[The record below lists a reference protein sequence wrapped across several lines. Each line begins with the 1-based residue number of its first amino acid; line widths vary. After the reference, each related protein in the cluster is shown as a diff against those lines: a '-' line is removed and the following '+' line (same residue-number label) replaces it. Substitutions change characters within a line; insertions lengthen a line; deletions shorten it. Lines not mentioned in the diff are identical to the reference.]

1 MSYVSPFTGDVVQPT
16 DVSYR
21 AVTLTVNTQLNWPS
35 NSTTNLDYAARIM
48 QVTASSSGLS
58 MYMPP
63 ANQASVGNDAL
74 IRNIGANTFT
84 VKDYAGT
91 NTITT
96 VAAGESKYIYITTN
110 PDAQGTWGVIAF
122 GTGTSS
128 ADAATLAGYGLVASG
143 ATLNQSHPSAAI
155 SSGSTFATTDRAQTR
170 VWGSGSGTAT
180 LPAAATL
187 GNNWFTLFK
196 NNGSGSFTISCSGA
210 ELIDGNSTKTFN
222 PSESAFIVCTGTAYV
237 TIGYGVSSSFV
248 FTALT
253 KNVTGGSVVLTNN
266 EAANTIQEY
275 VGNLV
280 SNVTVTFPPV
290 VNLYVISNQ
299 TTDNGYSLTVTT
311 GLGYNATIPPGQQAT
326 LICDG
331 TNFLNANT
339 TTAGATVVSLL
350 DGTVGTPSLN
360 FAAETSTGLYRP
372 SAGQLAISVLGTK
385 RVGVTATGVAV
396 TGDVAASGAVSGT
409 TGTFTTGIAGGTFT

>member
-1 MSYVSPFTGDVVQPT
+1 MSYVSPFTGDVIQPT

-21 AVTLTVNTQLNWPS
+21 SVTLSANTQLNWPS
-35 NSTTNLDYAARIM
+35 NSTTNTDYAARIM

-74 IRNIGANTFT
+74 IRNIGSNTFT

-91 NTITT
+91 NTIVS

-155 SSGSTFATTDRAQTR
+155 TTGTTFAATDRAQTR

-210 ELIDGNSTKTFN
+210 ELIDGNSSKTFN

-311 GLGYNATIPPGQQAT
+311 GLGYTATIPPGQQAT

-360 FAAETSTGLYRP
+360 FAAETSTGVYR
-372 SAGQLAISVLGTK
+372 SGAGHFNIA
-385 RVGVTATGVAV
+385 VGGSEIVDVTSTGVDV
-396 TGDVAASGAVSGT
+396 TG
-409 TGTFTTGIAGGTFT
+409 TGNFTNGIAGGTFV

>member
-1 MSYVSPFTGDVVQPT
+1 MSYVSPFTGDVIQPT

-21 AVTLTVNTQLNWPS
+21 TVTLTTNTQLNWPS
-35 NSTTNLDYAARIM
+35 NSTTNTDYAARIM
-48 QVTASSSGLS
+48 QVTASSAGLS

-74 IRNIGANTFT
+74 IRNIGSNTFT

-91 NTITT
+91 NTIVS

-110 PDAQGTWGVIAF
+110 PNAQGTWGNIAF
-122 GTGTSS
+122 GVGSSS

-155 SSGSTFATTDRAQTR
+155 TTGTTFAASDRAQTR
-170 VWGSGSGTAT
+170 VWSSGAGTAT

-196 NNGSGSFTISCSGA
+196 NNGSGSFTISCTGA

-237 TIGYGVSSSFV
+237 TIGYGVSSQFA

-253 KNVTGGSVVLTNN
+253 KSVTGGSVVLTNN
-266 EAANTIQEY
+266 EAANNIQEY

-280 SNVTVTFPPV
+280 SNVVVTFPPI

-299 TTDNGYSLTVTT
+299 VTDNGYTFTVTT
-311 GLGYNATIPPGQQAT
+311 GLGYNAIIPPGQQAT

-331 TNFLNANT
+331 TNFFNANT
-339 TTAGATVVSLL
+339 TQAGATSVSLV

-360 FAAETSTGLYRP
+360 FAAQTSTGIYRSGSGHFNIAVGGSLAVDLT
-372 SAGQLAISVLGTK
+372 SAGMKIPV
-385 RVGVTATGVAV
+385 
-396 TGDVAASGAVSGT
+396 
-409 TGTFTTGIAGGTFT
+409 GIAGGTFP

>member
-1 MSYVSPFTGDVVQPT
+1 MSYVSPFTGDVIQPT

-21 AVTLTVNTQLNWPS
+21 TVTLSANTQLNWPS
-35 NSTTNLDYAARIM
+35 NSTTNTDYAARIM
-48 QVTASSSGLS
+48 QVTASSAGLS

-74 IRNIGANTFT
+74 IRNVGSNTFT

-91 NTITT
+91 NTIAT

-110 PDAQGTWGVIAF
+110 PDAQGTWGNIAF

-155 SSGSTFATTDRAQTR
+155 TTGTTFAATDRAQTR
-170 VWGSGSGTAT
+170 VWSSGSGTAT

-196 NNGSGSFTISCSGA
+196 NNGTGSFTISCTGA

-222 PSESAFIVCTGTAYV
+222 PTESAFIVCTGTAYV

-248 FTALT
+248 FTALV
-253 KNVTGGSVVLTNN
+253 KSVTGGSVLLTNN

-311 GLGYNATIPPGQQAT
+311 GLGYTATIPPGQQAT

-360 FAAETSTGLYRP
+360 FASETSTGLYRP
-372 SAGQLAISVLGTK
+372 SAGNLGISVLGTQ
-385 RVGVTATGVAV
+385 RVNVSATGVSV
-396 TGDVAASGAVSGT
+396 TGSGT
-409 TGTFTTGIAGGTFT
+409 FSGGIAGGTFT